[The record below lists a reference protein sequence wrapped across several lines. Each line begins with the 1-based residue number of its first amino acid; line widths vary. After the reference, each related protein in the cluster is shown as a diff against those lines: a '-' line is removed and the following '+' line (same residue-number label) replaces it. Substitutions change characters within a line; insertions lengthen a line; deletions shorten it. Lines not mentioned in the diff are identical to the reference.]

1 MKKVG
6 LRVDVDTFRGTRE
19 GVPRLMAVLKKHRVQ
34 ASFFFSVGPDNMGR
48 HLWRLVKPKFLWKML
63 RSRAAS
69 LYGWDILLAGTAWPG
84 RRIGAANAE
93 IIRSVAQVHEVG
105 LHAWDHH
112 RWQQWSGVWKEEQLV
127 AEIKEAMAKID
138 MELQQIEFHAKRLMT
153 EQVRSDVQGLTALRQ
168 QIDGEKQKRLE
179 LKNHMQDKLKET
191 SQLEIGAEIVQGTME
206 QLVTVQEGDD
216 LQKLM
221 SREILLEDGKILAI
235 RE

>member
-1 MKKVG
+1 MNTITLKCPVTIKSKVTET
-6 LRVDVDTFRGTRE
+6 LT
-19 GVPRLMAVLKKHRVQ
+19 
-34 ASFFFSVGPDNMGR
+34 
-48 HLWRLVKPKFLWKML
+48 
-63 RSRAAS
+63 
-69 LYGWDILLAGTAWPG
+69 
-84 RRIGAANAE
+84 
-93 IIRSVAQVHEVG
+93 
-105 LHAWDHH
+105 
-112 RWQQWSGVWKEEQLV
+112 EQLV

-179 LKNHMQDKLKET
+179 LKSHMQDKLKET

>member
-1 MKKVG
+1 
-6 LRVDVDTFRGTRE
+6 
-19 GVPRLMAVLKKHRVQ
+19 
-34 ASFFFSVGPDNMGR
+34 
-48 HLWRLVKPKFLWKML
+48 
-63 RSRAAS
+63 
-69 LYGWDILLAGTAWPG
+69 
-84 RRIGAANAE
+84 
-93 IIRSVAQVHEVG
+93 
-105 LHAWDHH
+105 
-112 RWQQWSGVWKEEQLV
+112 
-127 AEIKEAMAKID
+127 
-138 MELQQIEFHAKRLMT
+138 MT

-179 LKNHMQDKLKET
+179 LKSHMQDKLKET

>member
-1 MKKVG
+1 MNTITLKCPVTVKSKV
-6 LRVDVDTFRGTRE
+6 TET
-19 GVPRLMAVLKKHRVQ
+19 LK
-34 ASFFFSVGPDNMGR
+34 
-48 HLWRLVKPKFLWKML
+48 
-63 RSRAAS
+63 
-69 LYGWDILLAGTAWPG
+69 
-84 RRIGAANAE
+84 
-93 IIRSVAQVHEVG
+93 
-105 LHAWDHH
+105 
-112 RWQQWSGVWKEEQLV
+112 EQLV

-206 QLVTVQEGDD
+206 QLVTLQEGDD

>member
-1 MKKVG
+1 MSTITLKCPVTVKSKV
-6 LRVDVDTFRGTRE
+6 TE
-19 GVPRLMAVLKKHRVQ
+19 VLK
-34 ASFFFSVGPDNMGR
+34 
-48 HLWRLVKPKFLWKML
+48 
-63 RSRAAS
+63 
-69 LYGWDILLAGTAWPG
+69 
-84 RRIGAANAE
+84 
-93 IIRSVAQVHEVG
+93 
-105 LHAWDHH
+105 
-112 RWQQWSGVWKEEQLV
+112 EQLV

-179 LKNHMQDKLKET
+179 LKNHMQEKLIET

-206 QLVTVQEGDD
+206 QMVTVSEGDD

>member
-1 MKKVG
+1 MNTITLKCPVTVKSKV
-6 LRVDVDTFRGTRE
+6 TE
-19 GVPRLMAVLKKHRVQ
+19 ALK
-34 ASFFFSVGPDNMGR
+34 
-48 HLWRLVKPKFLWKML
+48 
-63 RSRAAS
+63 
-69 LYGWDILLAGTAWPG
+69 
-84 RRIGAANAE
+84 
-93 IIRSVAQVHEVG
+93 
-105 LHAWDHH
+105 
-112 RWQQWSGVWKEEQLV
+112 EQLV

-153 EQVRSDVQGLTALRQ
+153 EQVRADVQGLTALRQ

-179 LKNHMQDKLKET
+179 LKNHMQEKLKET

>member
-1 MKKVG
+1 MNTITLKCPVTIKSKV
-6 LRVDVDTFRGTRE
+6 TET
-19 GVPRLMAVLKKHRVQ
+19 LK
-34 ASFFFSVGPDNMGR
+34 
-48 HLWRLVKPKFLWKML
+48 
-63 RSRAAS
+63 
-69 LYGWDILLAGTAWPG
+69 
-84 RRIGAANAE
+84 
-93 IIRSVAQVHEVG
+93 
-105 LHAWDHH
+105 
-112 RWQQWSGVWKEEQLV
+112 EQLV

-191 SQLEIGAEIVQGTME
+191 SQLEIGAEIVQGTMD

>member
-1 MKKVG
+1 MNTITLKCPVTVKSKV
-6 LRVDVDTFRGTRE
+6 TET
-19 GVPRLMAVLKKHRVQ
+19 LK
-34 ASFFFSVGPDNMGR
+34 
-48 HLWRLVKPKFLWKML
+48 
-63 RSRAAS
+63 
-69 LYGWDILLAGTAWPG
+69 
-84 RRIGAANAE
+84 
-93 IIRSVAQVHEVG
+93 
-105 LHAWDHH
+105 
-112 RWQQWSGVWKEEQLV
+112 EQLV

-179 LKNHMQDKLKET
+179 LKSHMQDKLKET

>member
-1 MKKVG
+1 MNTITLKCPVTIKSKVTET
-6 LRVDVDTFRGTRE
+6 L
-19 GVPRLMAVLKKHRVQ
+19 
-34 ASFFFSVGPDNMGR
+34 N
-48 HLWRLVKPKFLWKML
+48 
-63 RSRAAS
+63 
-69 LYGWDILLAGTAWPG
+69 
-84 RRIGAANAE
+84 
-93 IIRSVAQVHEVG
+93 
-105 LHAWDHH
+105 
-112 RWQQWSGVWKEEQLV
+112 EQLV

-168 QIDGEKQKRLE
+168 QIDAEKQKRLE
-179 LKNHMQDKLKET
+179 LKTHMQEKLKET

-206 QLVTVQEGDD
+206 QLVTVTAGDD

>member
-1 MKKVG
+1 MNTITLKCPVTVKSKV
-6 LRVDVDTFRGTRE
+6 TET
-19 GVPRLMAVLKKHRVQ
+19 LK
-34 ASFFFSVGPDNMGR
+34 
-48 HLWRLVKPKFLWKML
+48 
-63 RSRAAS
+63 
-69 LYGWDILLAGTAWPG
+69 
-84 RRIGAANAE
+84 
-93 IIRSVAQVHEVG
+93 
-105 LHAWDHH
+105 
-112 RWQQWSGVWKEEQLV
+112 EQLV

-168 QIDGEKQKRLE
+168 QIDGEKQKRLD

>member
-1 MKKVG
+1 MNTITLKCPVTVKSKV
-6 LRVDVDTFRGTRE
+6 TET
-19 GVPRLMAVLKKHRVQ
+19 LK
-34 ASFFFSVGPDNMGR
+34 
-48 HLWRLVKPKFLWKML
+48 
-63 RSRAAS
+63 
-69 LYGWDILLAGTAWPG
+69 
-84 RRIGAANAE
+84 
-93 IIRSVAQVHEVG
+93 
-105 LHAWDHH
+105 
-112 RWQQWSGVWKEEQLV
+112 EQLV

-206 QLVTVQEGDD
+206 QLVTVQDGDD

>member
-1 MKKVG
+1 MNTITLKCPVTIKSKV
-6 LRVDVDTFRGTRE
+6 TET
-19 GVPRLMAVLKKHRVQ
+19 LK
-34 ASFFFSVGPDNMGR
+34 
-48 HLWRLVKPKFLWKML
+48 
-63 RSRAAS
+63 
-69 LYGWDILLAGTAWPG
+69 
-84 RRIGAANAE
+84 
-93 IIRSVAQVHEVG
+93 
-105 LHAWDHH
+105 
-112 RWQQWSGVWKEEQLV
+112 EQLV

-179 LKNHMQDKLKET
+179 LKSHMQDKLKET

>member
-1 MKKVG
+1 MNTITLKCPVTVKSKV
-6 LRVDVDTFRGTRE
+6 TE
-19 GVPRLMAVLKKHRVQ
+19 SLK
-34 ASFFFSVGPDNMGR
+34 
-48 HLWRLVKPKFLWKML
+48 
-63 RSRAAS
+63 
-69 LYGWDILLAGTAWPG
+69 
-84 RRIGAANAE
+84 
-93 IIRSVAQVHEVG
+93 
-105 LHAWDHH
+105 
-112 RWQQWSGVWKEEQLV
+112 EQMV

-179 LKNHMQDKLKET
+179 LKSHMQEKLKET
-191 SQLEIGAEIVQGTME
+191 MQLEIGAEIVQGTME
-206 QLVTVQEGDD
+206 QMVTVKEGDD

>member
-1 MKKVG
+1 MNTITLKCPVTIKSKV
-6 LRVDVDTFRGTRE
+6 TET
-19 GVPRLMAVLKKHRVQ
+19 LK
-34 ASFFFSVGPDNMGR
+34 
-48 HLWRLVKPKFLWKML
+48 
-63 RSRAAS
+63 
-69 LYGWDILLAGTAWPG
+69 
-84 RRIGAANAE
+84 
-93 IIRSVAQVHEVG
+93 
-105 LHAWDHH
+105 
-112 RWQQWSGVWKEEQLV
+112 EQLV

-191 SQLEIGAEIVQGTME
+191 SQLEIGAEIDQGTME